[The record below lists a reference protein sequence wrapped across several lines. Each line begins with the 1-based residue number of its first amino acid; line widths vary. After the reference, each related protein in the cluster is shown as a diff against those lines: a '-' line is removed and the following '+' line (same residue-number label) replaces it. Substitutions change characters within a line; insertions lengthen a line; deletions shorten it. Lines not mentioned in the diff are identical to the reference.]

1 MRIHYVQ
8 HVPFEGLG
16 FIETWLNEKNHEISS
31 TRFYETAAYHL
42 PNPDEIDGLI
52 IMGGPM
58 GVYDEHSYPWL
69 HEEKQF
75 IKDCIQAD
83 KKILGICL
91 GAQLLSVCL
100 GADVHS
106 AKNKEIGWFKV
117 KPTAECKKID
127 WLYDLFKN
135 EPVVFHWHGDQFE
148 IPLDGSFGFL
158 ESNANNNQAFYHNEN
173 IIGLQFHVEVT
184 QKTMAFM
191 LENCNHELTG
201 SPYTQTETEIQ
212 NGLVHVKNC
221 NRIMGA
227 ILENWLK

>member
-1 MRIHYVQ
+1 MKIHYLQ

-16 FIETWLNEKNHEISS
+16 FIETWLNENNHEMSS
-31 TRFYETAAYHL
+31 TRFDETDYHF
-42 PNPDEIDGLI
+42 PNSGEIDALI

-58 GVYDEHSYPWL
+58 GVYDEHLYSWL
-69 HEEKQF
+69 YEEKQF

-106 AKNKEIGWFKV
+106 AENKEIGWFKV
-117 KPTAECKKID
+117 SPTEECKKID
-127 WLYDLFKN
+127 WLYDLFKD
-135 EPVVFHWHGDQFE
+135 EPVVFHWHGDTFE
-148 IPLDGSFGFL
+148 IPLDGSFSFL
-158 ESNANNNQAFYHNEN
+158 ESNANSNQAFYHNEN

-184 QKTMAFM
+184 PETTALM
-191 LENCNHELTG
+191 LKNGKNELMK
-201 SPYTQTETEIQ
+201 SSYTQTETEIQ

-221 NRIMGA
+221 NRIMEV